1 MNHLSKQQQNA
12 ILEMYNFSIVR
23 PKLVSMLILKI
34 LKRKHLTHIPW
45 AFRINTDE
53 AKQLFSEMEIYRD
66 YGNGAQGLVLSMFE
80 LETETNVDYCVEK
93 DALTS
98 WLPF

>member
-1 MNHLSKQQQNA
+1 MISKI
-12 ILEMYNFSIVR
+12 ILE
-23 PKLVSMLILKI
+23 ILS
-34 LKRKHLTHIPW
+34 RKHLTHIPW
-45 AFRINTDE
+45 AFSIDIDE

-66 YGNGAQGLVLSMFE
+66 YGDGAQGLVLSMFE

-93 DALTS
+93 DALMI